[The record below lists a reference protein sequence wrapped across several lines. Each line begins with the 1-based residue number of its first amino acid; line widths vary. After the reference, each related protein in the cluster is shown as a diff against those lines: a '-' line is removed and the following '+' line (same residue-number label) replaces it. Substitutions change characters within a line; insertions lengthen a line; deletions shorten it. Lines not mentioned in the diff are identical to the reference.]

1 MNNSSV
7 NDLHECSQTASGL
20 IASSICFLCIA
31 SFVGNIMIVV
41 TFLKTSSL
49 RTSTN
54 YLIVNMAI
62 SDLLSS
68 ATNWP
73 LAATEGLLSRTLVI
87 GGSTAT
93 FACKIGH
100 FSRAIS
106 QAVSIESL
114 LLIVVDRYIAIVLP
128 FQSILITRRSRFI
141 LVSLTWIFPQF
152 LAFPFF
158 IASEVIEVDHQT
170 LCRTLV
176 AWNEIEKSVFYAAAF
191 LILYVTPFTVMIV
204 LYLRIMKSLR
214 QSKAVV
220 NGELQR
226 EIQKTRNHQQNRLVM
241 KVFVLIVSFFVIC
254 WTPFYVYIVL
264 HKTFST
270 SLFPKNSCK
279 VFVVLFFYLFP
290 SLSTVANPVILF
302 VTSSRFSGAL
312 KQIFHCFTPKSS
324 PWCKGRRV
332 SAENDV
338 MRIQVLT

>member
-20 IASSICFLCIA
+20 IASSIFFLCIS
-31 SFVGNIMIVV
+31 SFVGNILIVA

-106 QAVSIESL
+106 QAVSVESL

-128 FQSILITRRSRFI
+128 FQAILITRRSRFI
-141 LVSLTWIFPQF
+141 LGSLTWIFPQF
-152 LAFPFF
+152 LSFPFF

-170 LCRTLV
+170 VCRTFV
-176 AWNEIEKSVFYAAAF
+176 AWNEVEKSVFYAAGF
-191 LILYVTPFTVMIV
+191 LILYVMPFTTMIV

-214 QSKAVV
+214 LSRTGF
-220 NGELQR
+220 NGEQR
-226 EIQKTRNHQQNRLVM
+226 ENQKTRNHQQNRAVM
-241 KVFVLIVSFFVIC
+241 KVFALIVSCFVIC
-254 WTPFYVYIVL
+254 WTPLCVYIVL
-264 HKTFST
+264 HKTFPK

-302 VTSSRFSGAL
+302 VTSSKFSGAL
-312 KQIFHCFTPKSS
+312 KQVLHCSTPNFS

>member
-7 NDLHECSQTASGL
+7 NELYECSQTSSAF
-20 IASSICFLCIA
+20 IASSIFFLSIA
-31 SFVGNIMIVV
+31 SFVGNILIVA

-106 QAVSIESL
+106 QAVSVESL
-114 LLIVVDRYIAIVLP
+114 LLIVVDRYITIVLP

-152 LAFPFF
+152 PSFPFF
-158 IASEVIEVDHQT
+158 IASEVIQVDHQT
-170 LCRTLV
+170 FCRTLV
-176 AWNEIEKSVFYAAAF
+176 AWNEIEKSVFYAAGF
-191 LILYVTPFTVMIV
+191 LILYVTPFTMMIV

-214 QSKAVV
+214 QPRTGV
-220 NGELQR
+220 NRVFQR
-226 EIQKTRNHQQNRLVM
+226 ENQKTRNHQQNRVVM
-241 KVFVLIVSFFVIC
+241 KVFALLVSCFVIC
-254 WTPFYVYIVL
+254 WTPLCVYIVL
-264 HKTFST
+264 HKTFPT

-302 VTSSRFSGAL
+302 VTSSRFARAL
-312 KQIFHCFTPKSS
+312 KQMFHCFT
-324 PWCKGRRV
+324 
-332 SAENDV
+332 
-338 MRIQVLT
+338 